1 MSTPTEE
8 FEGPTRSG
16 IDRRLIAAIGA
27 LVVVLL
33 ALVWFVFLRGSPE
46 PEEIAAPAPQ
56 AAPALTPEP
65 ERDEPARKP
74 GSGGPVETFQ
84 VFAPRDPF
92 EPLVSADDSAAAAD
106 GTGATVDTGGGVI
119 TNDSGSAGGDA
130 SGAPADTGGSSVGG
144 HNVSVIDVFAA
155 QGSPQAQIEVDGTV
169 YKVSDGETFADSF
182 ELLSAS
188 GECASMLYGDD
199 QFTLCEG
206 EEILK

>member
-8 FEGPTRSG
+8 FEAPTRSG
-16 IDRRLIAAIGA
+16 IDRRLIAVVGA

-33 ALVWFVFLRGSPE
+33 ALLWFVFLRGSPD
-46 PEEIAAPAPQ
+46 PEETAATAPAAAPAP
-56 AAPALTPEP
+56 APEP

-74 GSGGPVETFQ
+74 GGGGPVETFQ

-92 EPLVSADDSAAAAD
+92 EPLVSAADASAAAD
-106 GTGATVDTGGGVI
+106 GTGATVDTGGGGVI
-119 TNDSGSAGGDA
+119 ANDSASAGDTA
-130 SGAPADTGGSSVGG
+130 GAPADAGGSSVGG
-144 HNVSVIDVFAA
+144 HSVSVIDVFAA
-155 QGSPQAQIEVDGTV
+155 QGSRRAQVEVDGTV
-169 YKVSDGETFADSF
+169 YKVSEGERFADSF

-188 GECASMLYGDD
+188 GECAGLLFGDD

>member
-8 FEGPTRSG
+8 FEAPTRSG
-16 IDRRLIAAIGA
+16 IDRRLIAGVGA

-33 ALVWFVFLRGSPE
+33 ALLWFVFLRGSPE
-46 PEEIAAPAPQ
+46 PAETAAPAPQ
-56 AAPALTPEP
+56 AAPEPAPEP
-65 ERDEPARKP
+65 EREEPARRP
-74 GSGGPVETFQ
+74 GGGGPVETFQ

-92 EPLVSADDSAAAAD
+92 EPLVSADDSAAAAG

-119 TNDSGSAGGDA
+119 TNDSGNGGGDAGAGGD
-130 SGAPADTGGSSVGG
+130 SGGSTIGT
-144 HNVSVIDVFAA
+144 HTVSVVDVFAA
-155 QGSPQAQIEVDGTV
+155 GARRRAQIEVDGTV
-169 YKVSDGETFADSF
+169 YKVSEGETFADSF

-188 GECASMLYGDD
+188 GECAGLLYGDD